1 MFCEY
6 GVEPRAIG
14 SNWQTFLYLIEKFG
28 FDRGRLI
35 AQFPREWFEE
45 VLREAALVRPADKL
59 RMIEKLN
66 EARRTKVIKSSRA
79 YNRAAGDWLFNAL
92 QQHAISPFHAII
104 ATQNP
109 NASQDVLLVQDLDEL
124 HPLMAV
130 PQDFEVNRDALSLAG
145 AMALMLRSAGVALF
159 VDAYYDPFNGRYQNT
174 LRECLK
180 ILHAANPRAIC
191 EIHHLDS
198 PRCPP
203 IEAIEREARAKF
215 NAVIPLGMTVSI
227 YRWRQKNGGADFHA
241 RYLLTDRGGLRVD
254 AGFSTDAAGQKT
266 DMSFMDFNLAQQRRK
281 EFNRDAQVYE
291 LIEPILQIAANGYVE
306 RI

>member
-6 GVEPRAIG
+6 AVEPRAIG

-35 AQFPREWFEE
+35 AQFSREWFDE
-45 VLREAALVRPADKL
+45 VLREAALLRPADKL

-66 EARRTKVIKSSRA
+66 EAKRTKVVKCSRP
-79 YNRAAGDWLFNAL
+79 YNRDAGDWLYNAL
-92 QQHAISPFHAII
+92 KQQAVSPFHAII

-109 NASQDVLLVQDLDEL
+109 NASQDVVQVQDVDEQ

-130 PQDFEVNRDALSLAG
+130 PHDFPVNRDAASLAD
-145 AMALMLRSAGVALF
+145 AMALMLRSSKIALF
-159 VDAYYDPFNGRYQNT
+159 VDAYYDPFNARYQNT
-174 LRECLK
+174 MRECFK
-180 ILHAANPRAIC
+180 ILYAANPRAIC
-191 EIHHLDS
+191 EIHHLDL
-198 PRCPP
+198 PRSPP

-215 NAVIPLGMTVSI
+215 QGVIPRGMTVTI
-227 YRWRQKNGGADFHA
+227 YRWRKKNGGADFHA
-241 RYLLTDRGGLRVD
+241 RYLLTDKGGMRID
-254 AGFSTDAAGQKT
+254 AGLSAEGADQQTDIALMNF
-266 DMSFMDFNLAQQRRK
+266 DLAQQRRS
-281 EFNRDAQVYE
+281 ELGRDAKVFE